1 MYDYKAKE
9 KNISQMNQYML
20 VKTLSMF
27 DYENLPETMCK
38 IALEKQ
44 LQTEGYAFITEH
56 EGNLYSFTGGL
67 GGQPDVYGNPTEIVI
82 TNPALKL
89 NKSLSLQDD
98 GVLITNDDLQLGLIP
113 LYEKYNSLMIENEIT
128 MYISSFISRMP
139 MLISAGD
146 DNTKESAEKLLE
158 KVLKGELGVI
168 GENRLFEGIKTQYTT
183 TTGSIDITKMIEL
196 NQYMKAGLYNEIGLN
211 ANFNMKRERL
221 NSSEVDLNEDNLFPL
236 IDNMLTNRINGIE
249 KLNEKY
255 DLEIYVDFGSSWKR
269 EEKEIVIE
277 ETEIETEEK
286 VIEAHEMNDEII
298 EKEIEI
304 EIEKDEEKKEGEE
317 NEN

>member
-1 MYDYKAKE
+1 MYDYKSKE
-9 KNISQMNQYML
+9 INVEQMNQYML

-27 DYENLPETMCK
+27 EYKNLPLTLCRTS
-38 IALEKQ
+38 LEKQ
-44 LQTEGYAFITEH
+44 LQTKGYAFVTEH

-67 GGQPDVYGNPTEIVI
+67 GGQPDVYGNPTEII
-82 TNPALKL
+82 ISNAALKL
-89 NKSLSLQDD
+89 NKTLSLKDD
-98 GVLITNDDLQLGLIP
+98 GVLIINDDLQLGLLP

-158 KVLKGELGVI
+158 KVLNGELGVV
-168 GENRLFEGIKTQYTT
+168 GENRLFDGIKTQYTT

-236 IDNMLTNRINGIE
+236 IDNMLNNRIVGIE
-249 KLNEKY
+249 KINEKY
-255 DLEIYVDFGSSWKR
+255 GLDISVCFGSSWHR
-269 EEKEIVIE
+269 E
-277 ETEIETEEK
+277 ETEIEAPE
-286 VIEAHEMNDEII
+286 VEAPEV
-298 EKEIEI
+298 
-304 EIEKDEEKKEGEE
+304 EEKKEGVKDED
-317 NEN
+317 

>member
-1 MYDYKAKE
+1 MYDYKSKE
-9 KNISQMNQYML
+9 TNIEQMNQYML

-27 DYENLPETMCK
+27 EYENLPQTLCS

-44 LQTEGYAFITEH
+44 LQTKGYAFITEH
-56 EGNLYSFTGGL
+56 EENLYSFTGGL

-89 NKSLSLQDD
+89 NKTLSLKDD
-98 GVLITNDDLQLGLIP
+98 GVLITNDDLQLGLLP
-113 LYEKYNSLMIENEIT
+113 LYDKYNALMIENEIT

-158 KVLKGELGVI
+158 KVLNGELGVI
-168 GENRLFEGIKTQYTT
+168 GENRLFDGIKTQYTT

-236 IDNMLTNRINGIE
+236 IDNMLNNRITGIE
-249 KLNEKY
+249 KINEKY
-255 DLEIYVDFGSSWKR
+255 GLDISISFGSVWNR
-269 EEKEIVIE
+269 EETEIE
-277 ETEIETEEK
+277 ETEIEIEEP
-286 VIEAHEMNDEII
+286 
-298 EKEIEI
+298 EIEEP
-304 EIEKDEEKKEGEE
+304 EIEEPEIEEKKEGEKDE
-317 NEN
+317 D